1 MVSLSVFKIKS
12 DISKL
17 TNKLSLMS
25 ETPNQRDLGASGIGN
40 KLTQGITTLEF
51 EKDIGGYK
59 QYKIHQESNTQIE
72 PIKVY
77 KWELIEEFIGEEEII
92 DRLKASV
99 DNSITLRKGYQVI
112 SDFVI
117 LLNVSEN
124 ILYVFSKKDDGIL
137 LQKRLIKNNILNLEP
152 FELDLTKIK
161 LVPEIVD
168 EWGAWLDDT
177 GQSIKKAYFG
187 SHINKCT
194 EGDEEYVTSYK
205 VTYNH
210 SDLEIDLSI
219 SREGRI
225 SSNNHAVTGT
235 ALLKIFNYLKEKIS
249 KDELPKIN

>member
-168 EWGAWLDDT
+168 EWGAWLLVA
-177 GQSIKKAYFG
+177 G
-187 SHINKCT
+187 
-194 EGDEEYVTSYK
+194 
-205 VTYNH
+205 
-210 SDLEIDLSI
+210 L
-219 SREGRI
+219 
-225 SSNNHAVTGT
+225 
-235 ALLKIFNYLKEKIS
+235 
-249 KDELPKIN
+249 